1 MLSGL
6 MAECRWLL
14 LATPWS
20 EADVG
25 AMTVGLVLEQ
35 KEEGGVALSS
45 PSFQL
50 CAQLPAKHM

>member
-1 MLSGL
+1 

-35 KEEGGVALSS
+35 KEEGGGGSV
-45 PSFQL
+45 
-50 CAQLPAKHM
+50 LPFLPTVCPAPR